1 MLGWVIDFIISVKCS
16 HLFSHSMACLVGLM
30 GAACIVLDCDQTYD
44 ETFKRR
50 AGRFRYEGD
59 FFCGSQKC
67 ASEPL
72 VI

>member
-1 MLGWVIDFIISVKCS
+1 
-16 HLFSHSMACLVGLM
+16 M